1 MLKEQ
6 IAIDEL
12 LSENFNPHLYSLTS
26 DQEDKINA
34 LRDVIAAYNSVKED
48 ISGKMIR
55 DSKQAAEIAGTKLRR
70 LEHEEFWVLF
80 LNRANMVLSF
90 EMLFK
95 GSLDS
100 VNVSHRDVLAKALSK
115 KASNIIVFHN
125 HPSGCPTPGT
135 SDMEQTKNLTKA
147 CKLMEIT
154 LLDHIIVSPGCYYSF
169 ADELTTNFKK

>member
-26 DQEDKINA
+26 EQEEKINA
-34 LRDVIAAYNSVKED
+34 LRDVVATYNSARED
-48 ISGKMIR
+48 ITGKTIKN
-55 DSKQAAEIAGTKLRR
+55 SKQAAEIAGTKLRR
-70 LEHEEFWVLF
+70 IEHEEFWVLF
-80 LNRANMVLSF
+80 LNRANMVLAF

-95 GSLDS
+95 GSHDAVS
-100 VNVSHRDVLAKALSK
+100 ISHRDVLAKALSK

-135 SDMEQTKNLTKA
+135 SDIEQTGNLRKA